1 MPKAKLDHHAVAVIQ
16 GDKVS
21 GVVHFYQLNGPT
33 SAVKIVGQYIYFMYM
48 YISLNTYSSI

>member
-33 SAVKIVGQYIYFMYM
+33 SAVKIVGQYIYFS
-48 YISLNTYSSI
+48 IYSSI